1 MPNSCGPAW
10 PYPVLGIELCQA
22 IRRQV
27 EKLGLTIGNEP
38 IWAEA
43 SFAEQRDP
51 FSGECSLVGIWKGK
65 ARYGTVTLFPDGRI
79 FAEYQVL
86 LPHPA
91 LPGQYVESVQVWGR
105 SGALKGDPVL
115 ADFVTS

>member
-1 MPNSCGPAW
+1 MPNSSGPAW
-10 PYPVLGIELCQA
+10 PDPVLGIELCQA

-27 EKLGLTIGNEP
+27 EKLGLTIGDEP

-51 FSGECSLVGIWKGK
+51 FSGESSLVGVWKGK

-86 LPHPA
+86 LPHPVQS
-91 LPGQYVESVQVWGR
+91 GQYVESVQVWGR

-115 ADFVTS
+115 AAFVTS